1 MNSKKLR
8 VVGMTVG
15 LALCVAAG
23 LIVFTAVDKPALA
36 KE

>member
-1 MNSKKLR
+1 
-8 VVGMTVG
+8 MTVG